1 MGTGQKTE
9 LPIDRNVLEDSA
21 VMAHAFGF
29 RESALMPVDRIEEN
43 ESKQIVEDMFTKMAK
58 RQHIDNY

>member
-9 LPIDRNVLEDSA
+9 LPLDRQALEDSA

-29 RESALMPVDRIEEN
+29 RESAEMPVDRIEEH

-58 RQHIDNY
+58 K